1 MNRCFPPLP
10 VLGPVQGLR
19 RAALLVLLWPALMVV
34 PAPAWAQDMAVR
46 QFPPAAKRGTM
57 TFTAPPVVQVNGD
70 DQRLAPG
77 VRIRNG
83 NNMLVMSG
91 ALAGQTVVVN
101 YMVERSSGMLQE
113 VWILNPA
120 ELDQQRS
127 GLDTVRNFVFGSDAD
142 KPKADDGKTPFNQL
156 PKYPRQ

>member
-1 MNRCFPPLP
+1 MNRCFSPAPHRRPLA
-10 VLGPVQGLR
+10 LLR
-19 RAALLVLLWPALMVV
+19 HAALSLAMLVPLVVAV
-34 PAPAWAQDMAVR
+34 PAAAQDMVVR

-57 TFTAPPVVQVNGD
+57 TFTAPPMVQVNGG

-91 ALAGQTVVVN
+91 AMAGQTAVVN

-113 VWILNPA
+113 VWILNQA

-127 GLDTVRNFVFGSDAD
+127 GLDTVKNFIFGSDAD
-142 KPKADDGKTPFNQL
+142 KPKTDDGKTPFNEL
-156 PKYPRQ
+156 PKYPKQ